1 MHFKIEGGEMYIY
14 ICIYNI
20 YTKSAEWCYDD
31 IYIYVCDE
39 KSEDHKNLRTR
50 TSVRIYIYSVFKI
63 KIKKTFS

>member
-14 ICIYNI
+14 NIYI

-39 KSEDHKNLRTR
+39 KSEDHKNLRIFTP
-50 TSVRIYIYSVFKI
+50 YLK
-63 KIKKTFS
+63 

>member
-14 ICIYNI
+14 IYILNLLNG
-20 YTKSAEWCYDD
+20 AMM

-50 TSVRIYIYSVFKI
+50 TSVRIYIFTPYLK
-63 KIKKTFS
+63 